1 MKKTPGP
8 GAATED
14 SGVVIPADAEGR
26 RSSSRL
32 GREVTAAALDPVDPV
47 GAAAA
52 LREVD
57 WRNGYPVHARRL
69 VEAGL
74 GRTRDELAIAEA
86 GLTAVR
92 DRLRITTDSGE
103 APLAEALER
112 PAARPLHTR
121 TVHGTQAPAEEFSLP
136 YAGRR
141 LTGDKLLERLAAWER
156 SGILE
161 PSAADAVR
169 EVAAH
174 PEWLALRGRR
184 VVVLGASAEMG
195 PLRALL
201 SWGAEVVAVD
211 LPRPEL
217 WQRLEK
223 LARSSAGVLMLPEQ
237 QDGPGADLLQDLPA
251 VADWLGGLDGPL
263 VLGNYVYADGAVN
276 LRLSAATDLLA
287 TRLTGARDDVALAW
301 LATPTDVFAVPPEVV
316 EASAEA
322 YDHRGL
328 RAFRPLI
335 KGVSGGRLLKR
346 NHRPGT
352 SPGIADA
359 MIPQQGPNYIL
370 AKRLHRWR
378 AAVARRDGVEVSLR
392 VAPPTK
398 TRSVT
403 RNRALAA
410 AYAGAHHFG
419 IEVFDPATSN
429 TLMAALLVH
438 DLNTGGSAL
447 PATAAPW
454 QHEAEKAVHGGLWR
468 GAYDPRSALGL
479 ALVLGWGAV
488 RG

>member
-1 MKKTPGP
+1 MTKTPGP
-8 GAATED
+8 GAATD
-14 SGVVIPADAEGR
+14 ASGVVIPADGEGR

-32 GREVTAAALDPVDPV
+32 GREAMAAALESVDPV

-52 LREVD
+52 RREVD
-57 WRNGYPVHARRL
+57 WRSGYATHARRL

-74 GRTRDELAIAEA
+74 GRAADELAVADA
-86 GLTAVR
+86 GLAAVR
-92 DRLRITTDSGE
+92 DRLRIVTAAGE
-103 APLAEALER
+103 APLAEAFGQ
-112 PAARPLHTR
+112 PAERPLHTR
-121 TVHGTQAPAEEFSLP
+121 TVHGTQPPVEEFSLP

-156 SGILE
+156 DGILE

-237 QDGPGADLLQDLPA
+237 QDGSGVDLLQDLPA
-251 VADWLGGLDGPL
+251 VASWLGDLDGPL

-276 LRLSAATDLLA
+276 LRLSGATDLLA
-287 TRLTGARDDVALAW
+287 DSLTRTRDDVALAW

-328 RAFRPLI
+328 RALRPLI

-346 NHRPGT
+346 NHRPGAD
-352 SPGIADA
+352 PGIADA

-378 AAVARRDGVEVSLR
+378 AAVARRDGIEVSLR

-410 AYAGAHHFG
+410 AYAGAHRFG

-429 TLMAALLVH
+429 TLMAAILVH
-438 DLNTGGSAL
+438 DLNTGGTGLA
-447 PATAAPW
+447 ADAAPW
-454 QHEAEKAVHGGLWR
+454 RHEAEKAVHGGLWR

>member
-1 MKKTPGP
+1 MRKLTSA
-8 GAATED
+8 GAASDD

-26 RSSSRL
+26 RSSSRF
-32 GREVTAAALDPVDPV
+32 GREVVAAALEPVDPV

-52 LREVD
+52 LREAG
-57 WRNGYPVHARRL
+57 WRTGYPEHARRL

-74 GRTRDELAIAEA
+74 GRTEDELRIAEA
-86 GLTAVR
+86 GLAAVR
-92 DRLRITTDSGE
+92 DRMRIVGQAGE
-103 APLAEALER
+103 APLSEALAE
-112 PAARPLHTR
+112 PVTQPLRTR
-121 TVHGTQAPAEEFSLP
+121 TVHGTQAPVEEFSLP

-141 LTGDKLLERLAAWER
+141 LAGEQLLERLDAWER
-156 SGILE
+156 AGILE
-161 PSAADAVR
+161 PSAAAAVR

-184 VVVLGASAEMG
+184 MVVLGAGSEMG

-201 SWGAEVVAVD
+201 SWGAEVVALD

-223 LARSSAGVLMLPEQ
+223 LARSSAGVLLLPEQ
-237 QDGPGADLLQDLPA
+237 AEGAGVDLLQELPA
-251 VADWLGGLDGPL
+251 VADWLGRLDGPL

-276 LRLSAATDLLA
+276 LRLSGATDLLA
-287 TRLTGARDDVALAW
+287 SHLSATRDDVALSW

-322 YDHRGL
+322 YDRRSL
-328 RAFRPLI
+328 RALRPLI

-346 NHRPGT
+346 NYRPGT
-352 SPGIADA
+352 DPGIADA
-359 MIPQQGPNYIL
+359 MITQQGPNYIL

-378 AAVARRDGVEVSLR
+378 AAVARHAGVEVSLR

-410 AYAGAHHFG
+410 AYAGAHRFG

-438 DLNTGGSAL
+438 DLQAGTGLGRQ
-447 PATAAPW
+447 AAPW
-454 QHEAEKAVHGGLWR
+454 RHEADKAVHGGLWR

-479 ALVLGWGAV
+479 ALVLGWGAT